1 MRKKNSDIID
11 EVRKSVG
18 SKTSKVKNF
27 NEKELSDDSKEKD
40 MIKSIVKEWHKKNA
54 KEITRDILHKEIK
67 DLFK

>member
-18 SKTSKVKNF
+18 SKISKVKNLSD
-27 NEKELSDDSKEKD
+27 KKLSDDSKEKD
-40 MIKSIVKEWHKKNA
+40 IIKSIVEDWLEKNA
-54 KEITRDILHKEIK
+54 KEITREILYKEIK

>member
-27 NEKELSDDSKEKD
+27 NEKELPDDSKEKD
-40 MIKSIVKEWHKKNA
+40 MIKSIVEDWLEKNA
-54 KEITRDILHKEIK
+54 KGNHERYSSQRNKGLI
-67 DLFK
+67 

>member
-18 SKTSKVKNF
+18 SKISKVKNF
-27 NEKELSDDSKEKD
+27 NEKELPDDSKEKD
-40 MIKSIVKEWHKKNA
+40 MIKSIIEDWLEKNA
-54 KEITRDILHKEIK
+54 KEITRDILYKKIK